1 MKISVLLEILLI
13 LIIVAYGAN
22 AKPVDESRGIKATL
36 RQEVAP
42 VVAVPAVPVKPVAA
56 ADEDDDD
63 DLLALIGGAD
73 DGKTY
78 LNSFLGFWDKNW
90 IFKLISNSD
99 DDEEEDDEEIDLLAA
114 LDGRCT

>member
-1 MKISVLLEILLI
+1 MKISVILEILLI

-22 AKPVDESRGIKATL
+22 GKPVDESRGIKATL

-42 VVAVPAVPVKPVAA
+42 VVAAPVKPVAA

-73 DGKTY
+73 DG
-78 LNSFLGFWDKNW
+78 
-90 IFKLISNSD
+90 
-99 DDEEEDDEEIDLLAA
+99 
-114 LDGRCT
+114 

>member
-1 MKISVLLEILLI
+1 MFLSVNKRRNTLTHITNVPFSNLKYFSLQRNSIKSTMKISVLLEILLI

-22 AKPVDESRGIKATL
+22 AKPVDGSRGIKATL

-42 VVAVPAVPVKPVAA
+42 VVAVPAAPVKPVAA

-73 DGKTY
+73 DGK
-78 LNSFLGFWDKNW
+78 L
-90 IFKLISNSD
+90 IKLINS
-99 DDEEEDDEEIDLLAA
+99 I
-114 LDGRCT
+114 

>member
-1 MKISVLLEILLI
+1 MFLSVHKRPNILTYITNVPFLKLYFCSLQRNSIKSTMKISVLLEILLI

-42 VVAVPAVPVKPVAA
+42 VVAVPVVPAKPVAA

-73 DGKTY
+73 DGIAIEPCIK
-78 LNSFLGFWDKNW
+78 
-90 IFKLISNSD
+90 
-99 DDEEEDDEEIDLLAA
+99 
-114 LDGRCT
+114 